1 MRIKSIFIL
10 LLMALVAFS
19 ACSRADEQSS
29 AGETKAADFTLEA
42 LEGEKITLSELL
54 KEKNVVLDFWTTWCP
69 ACVRSIPE
77 IEKFYTENKD
87 KVAVIGINIG
97 ENKEKVEKFVQ
108 QKKISYPMVLD
119 SDSSV
124 AKLYKVRGIPAVFAV
139 DKDSNIIYSG
149 HSIKEMTK
157 KIEF

>member
-77 IEKFYTENKD
+77 IEKFYT
-87 KVAVIGINIG
+87 
-97 ENKEKVEKFVQ
+97 
-108 QKKISYPMVLD
+108 
-119 SDSSV
+119 
-124 AKLYKVRGIPAVFAV
+124 
-139 DKDSNIIYSG
+139 
-149 HSIKEMTK
+149 
-157 KIEF
+157 